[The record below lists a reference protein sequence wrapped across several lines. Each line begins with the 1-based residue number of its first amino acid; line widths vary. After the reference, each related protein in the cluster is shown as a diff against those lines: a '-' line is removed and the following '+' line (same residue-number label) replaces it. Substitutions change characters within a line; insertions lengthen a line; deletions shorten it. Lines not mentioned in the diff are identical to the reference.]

1 MESKLSEI
9 VVRVC
14 HRCNVQYVKQ
24 DGCNKMTCRCGA
36 TQCYICREKDI
47 TYEHFCDCE
56 TRQIHGRCRKC
67 LKNCRLFENAEEL
80 DEQRMK
86 QIQHG
91 IDKVVSQYETLPIIP
106 PPPPIPAHGR
116 RVEQKDGY
124 YEILVDELC
133 SKLALI
139 ESIDE
144 IERDALTRLK
154 NANRQELNQIRQRC
168 QAFRVKAD
176 ERVDEI
182 KRILRTLET

>member
-1 MESKLSEI
+1 
-9 VVRVC
+9 
-14 HRCNVQYVKQ
+14 
-24 DGCNKMTCRCGA
+24 MTCRCGA
-36 TQCYICREKDI
+36 TQCYICRQKDI

-86 QIQHG
+86 QIQDG
-91 IDKVVSQYETLPIIP
+91 IDKVESQYETLPINP

-116 RVEQKDGY
+116 RVEKNEGY

-133 SKLALI
+133 SKLSLI
-139 ESIDE
+139 ESINE